1 MIQNLIKN
9 LLAFLKL
16 KIQNLR
22 IFISFKFKKKKKG
35 NLIFYTKY

>member
-22 IFISFKFKKKKKG
+22 IFISFKLKKKKK